1 MAAMAALALMAA
13 PNDQGSAQSP
23 EPAAEADPAEEEA
36 AAVATE
42 DGAPEEQVEEE
53 AAPEAA
59 PEKVGKPAGG
69 AKKPK
74 ATAAASQDVLLIW
87 VQPGHDRYFIG
98 QPVPVPASDAEF
110 LRAAG
115 RAREATDAEIKAW
128 KDASKAA
135 D

>member
-1 MAAMAALALMAA
+1 MRTLSPMTTMAA
-13 PNDQGSAQSP
+13 PD
-23 EPAAEADPAEEEA
+23 AEADPAKEEA
-36 AAVATE
+36 AAIPAE
-42 DGAPEEQVEEE
+42 DETAAEKAEEEAVLDKKVEEE
-53 AAPEAA
+53 
-59 PEKVGKPAGG
+59 
-69 AKKPK
+69 
-74 ATAAASQDVLLIW
+74 AAASQDVLLIW